1 MILPSRARLARLVAA
16 LLLAV
21 HAATVGA
28 LPLLD
33 AGSAEA
39 PVAAHWE
46 DQADQTCPP
55 AHDAA
60 ACRTCQLLGA
70 DRVLTAVRGVPAVLA
85 SAGRI
90 GGEGR
95 VRAPAAAAPIGSG
108 APRAP
113 PAG

>member
-1 MILPSRARLARLVAA
+1 VILPSRARLARLVAT

-33 AGSAEA
+33 AGAAEA
-39 PVAAHWE
+39 PVVAHWE
-46 DQADQTCPP
+46 DLGDQTCPP

-70 DRVLTAVRGVPAVLA
+70 DRVGAASRDVPVAA
-85 SAGRI
+85 SS
-90 GGEGR
+90 EGR
-95 VRAPAAAAPIGSG
+95 VGEMGRMRLPADAAPMRSN

-113 PAG
+113 PGG

>member
-16 LLLAV
+16 LLLAL

-39 PVAAHWE
+39 PVVAHWE
-46 DQADQTCPP
+46 DLGDQSCPP

-70 DRVLTAVRGVPAVLA
+70 DRVLAEVQAVPAVLA

-90 GGEGR
+90 GSEGR
-95 VRAPAAAAPIGSG
+95 VRAPAEAATIGSG